1 MYISAGL
8 DLEML
13 VGEAGKIV
21 QNFRLLHAICNFT
34 ADPNLAEQGMFII
47 KLLFEG
53 SAPLIQIQAGR

>member
-1 MYISAGL
+1 
-8 DLEML
+8 ML